1 MQHLKLYQKGKIVFL
16 FFAVTAILT
25 AACGRLAYLMI
36 VQSDYYGKRPRHY
49 TKENAAS
56 KPPAEKLWTA
66 TESFWQIIARYVP
79 FP

>member
-36 VQSDYYGKRPRHY
+36 VQSDYYGK
-49 TKENAAS
+49 KA
-56 KPPAEKLWTA
+56 
-66 TESFWQIIARYVP
+66 
-79 FP
+79 